1 MKLIDK
7 VMSKLF
13 SGRKAPEPGQPGQPR
28 QPGKG
33 NKNSIEVTLLQ
44 FSEEIQ
50 QYYAPIKERLTPLI
64 NYYNG
69 LNKREKI
76 IARVGGVF
84 VLGYACV
91 YLVVTPYMEWRNAVV
106 ATHDTAYEEFVW
118 LESQKGRV
126 KEIILARGGD
136 FNAALNVDEVVAK
149 YAPSGNVEQ
158 LPGGEYIIT
167 VAGDK
172 GAGFF
177 NSVNTIVNRG
187 GELVS
192 VELSRS
198 ASSAEA
204 SFVARVKL

>member
-13 SGRKAPEPGQPGQPR
+13 SGRKVPA
-28 QPGKG
+28 PGKG

-44 FSEEIQ
+44 FSEEFQ
-50 QYYAPIKERLTPLI
+50 QFYAPIKERLTPLI

-69 LNKREKI
+69 LNKREKMLT
-76 IARVGGVF
+76 RVGGIF

-106 ATHDTAYEEFVW
+106 TTHDTAYEEFVW
-118 LESQKGRV
+118 LESQKDRV

-136 FNAALNVDEVVAK
+136 FNALLNVDEVVAK
-149 YAPSGNVEQ
+149 YAPSGSVEQ
-158 LPGGEYIIT
+158 LPGGEYIIR

-172 GAGFF
+172 GSGFF
-177 NSVNTIVNRG
+177 NSINSIVNRG

-192 VELSRS
+192 VELSRG
-198 ASSAEA
+198 ASTAEA